1 MPRRHICFVTGTRA
15 EYGLMRS
22 TLRAIAD
29 HPTLQL
35 QLVATGMHLSRSRG
49 RSLDEIRKDGW
60 KVDAVVPWPEQRSSQ
75 TETARATG
83 AALSGLAMGF
93 AELNSDVVL
102 VVGDRVEAFAAAA
115 AAHIGGQLVAHVH
128 GGDRALGLVDDSL
141 RHTITKLAHI
151 HFPATRQSARRIIR
165 LGEDQWRVFQVGSPG
180 LDDIRSTAA
189 SRDQITQAFPG
200 LVARRYALVVYH
212 PETADENV
220 EAGHAR
226 SLLQAINSAGV
237 ETVVNIHP
245 NNDPGSNGITRTWDA
260 LETRQDLY
268 IRRNLSR
275 PLFLGLLRDAA
286 LLAGNSSSGIIEA
299 ASFGTPVLD
308 VGDRQKGR
316 ERGENVIHSSMAST
330 PLARAIRKIWNKG
343 SPIRFSQPNIYG
355 RGNSGRQIA
364 SALARIKIDQFRRKL
379 ISY

>member
-180 LDDIRSTAA
+180 LDVIRSTAA

-200 LVARRYALVVYH
+200 LVARRYALVVY
-212 PETADENV
+212 
-220 EAGHAR
+220 
-226 SLLQAINSAGV
+226 
-237 ETVVNIHP
+237 
-245 NNDPGSNGITRTWDA
+245 
-260 LETRQDLY
+260 
-268 IRRNLSR
+268 
-275 PLFLGLLRDAA
+275 
-286 LLAGNSSSGIIEA
+286 
-299 ASFGTPVLD
+299 
-308 VGDRQKGR
+308 
-316 ERGENVIHSSMAST
+316 
-330 PLARAIRKIWNKG
+330 
-343 SPIRFSQPNIYG
+343 
-355 RGNSGRQIA
+355 
-364 SALARIKIDQFRRKL
+364 
-379 ISY
+379 